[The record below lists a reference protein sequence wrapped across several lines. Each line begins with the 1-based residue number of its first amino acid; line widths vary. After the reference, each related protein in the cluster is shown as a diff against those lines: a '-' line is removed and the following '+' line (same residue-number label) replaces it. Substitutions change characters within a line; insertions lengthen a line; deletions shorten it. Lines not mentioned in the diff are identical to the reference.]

1 MKAADDN
8 VSALHSGDAPVTAS
22 QMMTPGVVQIPGD
35 ITVAKAAFLM
45 QKEQMPCLLV
55 KDTDGQ
61 VGILTYTD
69 IVKKVV
75 AQGMEPQD
83 IQVRTVV
90 SRPVHSIEFDRPL
103 EEASTLMAVTGVPL
117 LIVMRQDQPVGV
129 LRARDLVYVAKQ
141 CPVRIPATVTLH
153 DGKHTAPKQSG
164 TIIHLSHL
172 TATVEGP
179 LMLPPGASVAVSF
192 TLPGADNQI
201 TAYGRTAAP
210 QKDSPTAGEAPAA
223 PSPVPLAA
231 TAGAMAPAR
240 GWTVDIQLTHLTAL
254 DQAQIRLWVAHQQD
268 HTA

>member
-1 MKAADDN
+1 MKAVDN
-8 VSALHSGDAPVTAS
+8 HVTAPHSDEAPVTVS

-55 KDTDGQ
+55 KDTDGH

-90 SRPVHSIEFDRPL
+90 SRPVQSIDFDRPL

-117 LIVMRQDQPVGV
+117 LIVTRQEQPVGV
-129 LRARDLVYVAKQ
+129 LRARDLVYAAKPCQ
-141 CPVRIPATVTLH
+141 VRIPATISLH
-153 DGKHTAPKQSG
+153 DGKHTAPKQSA
-164 TIIHLSHL
+164 TIIQLSHL

-179 LMLPPGASVAVSF
+179 LMVPPGASVSVAF
-192 TLPGADNQI
+192 TLPGSDHHI
-201 TAYGRTAAP
+201 TAYGRAAMP
-210 QKDSPTAGEAPAA
+210 PKDAVQAAEGEAPVASGPA
-223 PSPVPLAA
+223 PLAA
-231 TAGAMAPAR
+231 TAPAR
-240 GWTVDIQLTHLTAL
+240 GCSIDIQLTHLTAA

-268 HTA
+268 RTS